1 MNVLGRATAWLL
13 LGVAVV
19 AVGVGVRSIPD
30 VRRYL
35 KIRDM

>member
-13 LGVAVV
+13 AMAAVV
-19 AVGVGVRSIPD
+19 VVGVGVRSIPD

>member
-1 MNVLGRATAWLL
+1 MKFLGGVTAVVLS
-13 LGVAVV
+13 GVALV

-35 KIRDM
+35 KMRNM

>member
-1 MNVLGRATAWLL
+1 MNALGRATAWLL
-13 LGVAVV
+13 AGVTIV

-35 KIRDM
+35 KMRDM

>member
-1 MNVLGRATAWLL
+1 MKFLGSVTALIL
-13 LGVAVV
+13 TGAAVV

-35 KIRDM
+35 KIRNM

>member
-13 LGVAVV
+13 AAMAVV

>member
-1 MNVLGRATAWLL
+1 MNALGRATAWLL
-13 LGVAVV
+13 AGVALV
-19 AVGVGVRSIPD
+19 AVGVGWRSIPD